1 VISTS
6 STAPTRPK
14 LSALSL
20 LAFILLTT
28 KPRRWPFKLDYRNGV
43 RSWVMRLGQG
53 ESAISVADV
62 RFLGDNE
69 EGSEDET

>member
-1 VISTS
+1 M
-6 STAPTRPK
+6 
-14 LSALSL
+14 
-20 LAFILLTT
+20 
-28 KPRRWPFKLDYRNGV
+28 KPHRWPFKLDYRNGV

-62 RFLGDNE
+62 RFLGDDE